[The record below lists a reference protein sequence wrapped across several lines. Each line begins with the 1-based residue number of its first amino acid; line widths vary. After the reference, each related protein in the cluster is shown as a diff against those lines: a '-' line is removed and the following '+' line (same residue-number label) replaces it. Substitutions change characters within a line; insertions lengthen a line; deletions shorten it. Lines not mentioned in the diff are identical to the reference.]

1 MALVSMF
8 MGFTGFFKAGKS
20 NALLRGRYSKAEVE
34 EETFGPR
41 YKPERLDEL
50 CKNTK
55 FDRDE
60 IRLIYQ
66 GFKQECPT
74 GLVDEDAFKLIF
86 AQFFPQGDASQ
97 YAHYVFNT
105 MKQYGHNGCLT
116 FEQFLQVL
124 SSLSRGSVTEK
135 VQWIFGL
142 YDLNGDG
149 FISRAEMLRV
159 VSAIYDMLGH
169 WTQPQVNE
177 HTAREHVDKI
187 FNLIDADH
195 DGLVSFDEFLEWCQR
210 TANTV
215 LIGLDKPFS
224 APFFRKEDVR
234 SSFKYLS
241 FHGVNNS

>member
-210 TANTV
+210 DESRTRSLFMLDTV
-215 LIGLDKPFS
+215 L
-224 APFFRKEDVR
+224 
-234 SSFKYLS
+234 
-241 FHGVNNS
+241 